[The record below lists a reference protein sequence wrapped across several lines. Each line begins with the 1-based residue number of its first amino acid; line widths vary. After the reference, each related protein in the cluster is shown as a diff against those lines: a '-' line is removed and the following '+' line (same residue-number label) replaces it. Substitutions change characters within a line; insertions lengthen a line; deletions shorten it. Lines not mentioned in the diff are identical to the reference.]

1 VDIAIPR
8 GTHANRIKYP
18 PVKFYRFALNA
29 WNAGIDEHELD
40 GHKIRI
46 YDLAKTIADCFKFRN
61 RIGIDAAREALK
73 VAVTEKGITGQN
85 GVKSRNL
92 INATKEVTGIT
103 HEKIASHFV
112 RDLRQQILIYKTSR
126 DFRFCRMS
134 RPATFVR

>member
-18 PVKFYRFALNA
+18 PVKFYRFALNV
-29 WNAGIDEHELD
+29 WNGGIDEHELD

-73 VAVTEKGITGQN
+73 VAVTEKGITGQS
-85 GVKSRNL
+85 GDKMGSNL
-92 INATKEVTGIT
+92 ET
-103 HEKIASHFV
+103 
-112 RDLRQQILIYKTSR
+112 
-126 DFRFCRMS
+126 
-134 RPATFVR
+134 